1 VRRPELLLALVR
13 RRSSMLALVRRRS
26 SMLALAPSR
35 RGRRIALAALMVA
48 ALAPLLAPRP
58 ARAEDSPHHMVLPNG
73 KLDESKCGACHTKDM
88 SLIASP
94 LETCTLCHSEWEHS
108 GAHEHVTAPKDKVAA
123 LMAKRAK
130 GAVELPTPDGQIY
143 CGTCHLYHDPKVL
156 DEEWLKVGWIPPD
169 TGIAGAVRAS
179 VLERW
184 AKLDTA
190 GAKQPVGEFAT
201 TGTRQLRLPV
211 SDGSLCV
218 QCHGDKR

>member
-1 VRRPELLLALVR
+1 MRRHGLLLAL
-13 RRSSMLALVRRRS
+13 AL
-26 SMLALAPSR
+26 LPAL
-35 RGRRIALAALMVA
+35 GA
-48 ALAPLLAPRP
+48 ALAPGA
-58 ARAEDSPHHMVLPNG
+58 ARAEETPHQMVLANG

-108 GAHEHVTAPKDKVAA
+108 GSHEHVTAAKDKIATM
-123 LMAKRAK
+123 MAKRPK

-156 DEEWLKVGWIPPD
+156 DEEWLATGWLPPD
-169 TGIAGAVRAS
+169 SGVAGAVRAS

-184 AKLDTA
+184 AKLDTG